1 MINPKV
7 NDGAAIAAEPM
18 PLDAL
23 RNATGEYH
31 RKLEAAIDWTGAFQ
45 SCAAYRHLLQRFAR
59 VVPPLERAIA
69 AQLASDPPP
78 EFDANV
84 RTRWLESDLA
94 QLDLLIGQSPLPG
107 ASDSVEDARS
117 PEEASSG
124 GLPAT
129 EPDFAFID
137 CRAAAVGALYVLEGS
152 SLGGQFLSRQ
162 LHERLQLEPANGGA
176 YFAAYGAATSEHWQA
191 FRRWANDQ
199 LSDPRSTCT
208 AAEAARLTFV
218 RFGNYLA
225 GLPNE

>member
-1 MINPKV
+1 MINP
-7 NDGAAIAAEPM
+7 NTDDGAATAREPT

-23 RNATGEYH
+23 RNVTGEYH
-31 RKLEAAIDWTGAFQ
+31 RKLEAAIDWAGAFQ

-78 EFDANV
+78 EFDASV

-94 QLDLLIGQSPLPG
+94 QLDLLIGQSPLPA
-107 ASDSVEDARS
+107 ASDSVEEARS

-124 GLPAT
+124 ALPVAD
-129 EPDFAFID
+129 PDFAFID

-162 LHERLQLEPANGGA
+162 LRERLQLEPANGGA
-176 YFAAYGAATSEHWQA
+176 YFAAYGSATSKHWQA
-191 FRRWANDQ
+191 FRRWANEQ
-199 LSDPRSTCT
+199 LSDPRSTRL

-218 RFGNYLA
+218 RFGNSLA